1 MKDVTLRLT
10 VRVDESVDDNEVAQ
24 QIGDAIGPDAWNWDI
39 GYPDVVSSTPAPD
52 ENDQED

>member
-24 QIGDAIGPDAWNWDI
+24 QIGDAIGPDAWNWDV